1 MSSSSDLTKGE
12 RQWLL
17 AISRGPVK
25 RAAAERSVPVE
36 VLDQLIARRLVCWEA
51 DLLSITSKGNSVVA
65 LLRSMQ
71 QG

>member
-17 AISRGPVK
+17 AISRGPIRRVI
-25 RAAAERSVPVE
+25 AERSIPVE
-36 VLDQLIARRLVCWEA
+36 VLDSLIARRLACWESEI
-51 DLLSITSKGNSVVA
+51 LSITSKGKNVVA
-65 LLRSMQ
+65 LLRSL

>member
-1 MSSSSDLTKGE
+1 MTQSNLTYPD

-25 RAAAERSVPVE
+25 RESAERSIPVD
-36 VLDQLIARRLVCWEA
+36 VLAQLIARRLVCWEA
-51 DLLSITSKGNSVVA
+51 DALAITSKGNNVVA

-71 QG
+71 G